1 MGPPSSGILSEIF
14 LQYIEENYTA
24 QMIRNY
30 QLLDNFRYVDDIMII
45 YDRNVIYIYDIEQIK
60 YFIWKGEHLD
70 KTKLKLNSVA
80 LVRTRTIPTERP
92 PPVGEVSANF
102 CG

>member
-1 MGPPSSGILSEIF
+1 
-14 LQYIEENYTA
+14 
-24 QMIRNY
+24 MIRNY